1 MAIKFLAILSIL
13 FFIALCFDGSVASTL
28 KKRLRSCD
36 CTKLAVQKCG
46 KSVTSEAR
54 NCRNK
59 SVYRCLRR
67 IEKKVSRN
75 ITVKKLDDVPPNKPL
90 RTFTKRVAQRRCG
103 DDKECRVKVRR
114 EVRER
119 EIKFRRTVL
128 KACDCKSRLSQ
139 RCQARLD
146 TSKRCTRRYNR
157 CVKRCL
163 RRGCKIR
170 ARLECINNVDKSK
183 CRRSVRRSCRR
194 VNKLRRVRRIISDDI
209 NTNRVIIVREI
220 NLKRTLR
227 TYCRR
232 VARRRCG
239 EDRACRIRVRREIR
253 ERELKFRRNSLNK
266 CACKSKLSQR
276 CQTNIHRTGCARKYN
291 RCARRCLRKACRTR
305 ARTTCAEKKVEG
317 AELKKCRRTH
327 RRSCRRLHCRRIA
340 IRKCG
345 SGSVNK
351 PCRTKLRREI
361 REREINFRRTA
372 LKACACRSKLSKRC
386 QEKLETSNKC
396 ARKFNKCA
404 KRCLRKACRARA
416 RTTCAGKT
424 EEKKCRRTH
433 RRSCKRLHCGRHRR
447 VHHKKTH
454 HKKEHK
460 KQKVTTVEVQ
470 TTTSFPHHHVTVQ
483 EHRITYVKES
493 IKGLKTLPD
502 NVLDDYC
509 KRKSVEKCG
518 SAPGHDNELC
528 RNRVFSEFKNQE
540 IVFRLSAVSHCKCDP
555 NTSENQGLKLS
566 SIANNC
572 ANTCIVRA
580 CKIRSSLE
588 CQTEKDQITCFSQ
601 RNLTCTTLHI
611 NK

>member
-1 MAIKFLAILSIL
+1 VRL
-13 FFIALCFDGSVASTL
+13 F
-28 KKRLRSCD
+28 
-36 CTKLAVQKCG
+36 
-46 KSVTSEAR
+46 
-54 NCRNK
+54 
-59 SVYRCLRR
+59 
-67 IEKKVSRN
+67 
-75 ITVKKLDDVPPNKPL
+75 
-90 RTFTKRVAQRRCG
+90 
-103 DDKECRVKVRR
+103 R
-114 EVRER
+114 E
-119 EIKFRRTVL
+119 EIHE
-128 KACDCKSRLSQ
+128 D
-139 RCQARLD
+139 
-146 TSKRCTRRYNR
+146 
-157 CVKRCL
+157 
-163 RRGCKIR
+163 
-170 ARLECINNVDKSK
+170 
-183 CRRSVRRSCRR
+183 
-194 VNKLRRVRRIISDDI
+194 
-209 NTNRVIIVREI
+209 
-220 NLKRTLR
+220 TLR
-227 TYCRR
+227 
-232 VARRRCG
+232 A
-239 EDRACRIRVRREIR
+239 
-253 ERELKFRRNSLNK
+253 
-266 CACKSKLSQR
+266 
-276 CQTNIHRTGCARKYN
+276 
-291 RCARRCLRKACRTR
+291 
-305 ARTTCAEKKVEG
+305 
-317 AELKKCRRTH
+317 
-327 RRSCRRLHCRRIA
+327 HCRRIA

-396 ARKFNKCA
+396 ARKYNRCA
-404 KRCLRKACRARA
+404 RRCLRKACRARA
-416 RTTCAGKT
+416 RTTCAAKKVEGA
-424 EEKKCRRTH
+424 ELKKCRRTH

-460 KQKVTTVEVQ
+460 KQKVEKVTTVEVQ

-483 EHRITYVKES
+483 QHRITKVKES

-611 NK
+611 NKQN